1 MGSSIATPTGV
12 GQFNLG
18 ETLKLV
24 GLPSK
29 GEDAGKHRSGS
40 DDELVRGIISV
51 IDDLVL
57 STIKKRSKEDFDK
70 TRTEVF
76 PQYFAAMRA
85 LGDLVRI
92 IVPKL
97 KVELLI
103 TESLAEI
110 EKDFRNLGP
119 STFGSD
125 LSNRG
130 IFTVW
135 ILGKINGL
143 AQEIGESTYLENHQ
157 GKIDG
162 DSVRKFAINAIW
174 TRFHIDCLIKVMHT
188 QEPILPDVMEL
199 IADGLRAA
207 VNAYAWLRQS
217 IDPRKTVSEAEFPQV
232 PWDEE
237 DDQLLADSMRDMDQ
251 ESL

>member
-1 MGSSIATPTGV
+1 MGSAIVIGRV

-24 GLPSK
+24 GLPSQ
-29 GEDAGKHRSGS
+29 EHAGTQLSGS
-40 DDELVRGIISV
+40 DDELVSGIISV

-57 STIKKRSKEDFDK
+57 CAIKKRTKEDFIKARD
-70 TRTEVF
+70 EVF

-92 IVPKL
+92 IISKA
-97 KVELLI
+97 KVERLI
-103 TESLAEI
+103 TESLAEL
-110 EKDFRNLGP
+110 EANFRDLGP

-135 ILGKINGL
+135 TLRKINNL
-143 AQEIGESTYLENHQ
+143 AQELENSTPSTDQ
-157 GKIDG
+157 NEIDL
-162 DSVRKFAINAIW
+162 DTVVNFAITAVF
-174 TRFHIDCLIKVMHT
+174 TRFHVDCLIRAMRT
-188 QEPILPDVMEL
+188 QEPILPEVMEV

-207 VNAYAWLRQS
+207 VNAYAWLRQLV
-217 IDPRKTVSEAEFPQV
+217 DVRKTSPDAEFPQV

-237 DDQLLADSMRDMDQ
+237 DDQLLADSMRDMEQ
-251 ESL
+251 E